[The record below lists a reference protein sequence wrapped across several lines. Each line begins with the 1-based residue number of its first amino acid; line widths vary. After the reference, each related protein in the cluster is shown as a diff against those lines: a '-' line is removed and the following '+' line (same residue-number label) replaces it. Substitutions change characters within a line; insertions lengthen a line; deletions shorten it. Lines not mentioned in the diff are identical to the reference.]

1 MTKRTWTM
9 AMILAAVGACSAFI
23 SLPVGLGF
31 LLGSAAAALNYKRNE
46 RYWSGILSQGS
57 AVAGTGMPHFMIN
70 WMIMVAVLL
79 ICVKL
84 PNYFNIFSCAAGLF
98 LIKITVTVDTLIN
111 GKGE

>member
-31 LLGSAAAALNYKRNE
+31 LLGSA
-46 RYWSGILSQGS
+46 GILSQGS
-57 AVAGTGMPHFMIN
+57 AAAGTGMPHFMIN